1 MSIAVTTTDPTN
13 TGVSTTSSSSLTG
26 SNAAD
31 LQSSFLTLLVAQLKN
46 QDPTNPMENNELT
59 SQLAQISTVSGI
71 EKLNTTLGSISGQI
85 DNSQSLQAS
94 NLIGHGVMIPGT
106 TENLLSTA
114 QNFDTCGGDMLDK
127 LDAALRFQ
135 QEALNLRAQRQEV
148 LAANIANADTPGY
161 QARDIDFASELKKV
175 MQRGRD
181 ATSVV
186 ALTMTS
192 TQHIPAQALTPPTAE
207 LQYRIPDQPSLDGNT
222 VDMDRERT
230 QFADN
235 SLQYQMSLSALSGQ
249 IKGMMNVLQSG
260 N

>member
-1 MSIAVTTTDPTN
+1 
-13 TGVSTTSSSSLTG
+13 
-26 SNAAD
+26 
-31 LQSSFLTLLVAQLKN
+31 
-46 QDPTNPMENNELT
+46 
-59 SQLAQISTVSGI
+59 
-71 EKLNTTLGSISGQI
+71 
-85 DNSQSLQAS
+85 
-94 NLIGHGVMIPGT
+94 
-106 TENLLSTA
+106 
-114 QNFDTCGGDMLDK
+114 
-127 LDAALRFQ
+127 
-135 QEALNLRAQRQEV
+135 
-148 LAANIANADTPGY
+148 
-161 QARDIDFASELKKV
+161 

>member
-1 MSIAVTTTDPTN
+1 
-13 TGVSTTSSSSLTG
+13 
-26 SNAAD
+26 
-31 LQSSFLTLLVAQLKN
+31 
-46 QDPTNPMENNELT
+46 
-59 SQLAQISTVSGI
+59 
-71 EKLNTTLGSISGQI
+71 
-85 DNSQSLQAS
+85 
-94 NLIGHGVMIPGT
+94 
-106 TENLLSTA
+106 
-114 QNFDTCGGDMLDK
+114 MLDK

-222 VDMDRERT
+222 V
-230 QFADN
+230 ADN